1 MERQDFKSLVESTLQ
16 DVLAYAEETL
26 GIRLPRQLAFRW
38 LGSQEIVRTD
48 VVEAITSRVY
58 VDRDDISPCVD
69 IGPCEVLD
77 GNTTLITGIVAG
89 YPPAPFDQGHG
100 RARQG
105 HAGPFIHAVFGPLFP
120 NPILGRRRRQ
130 R

>member
-1 MERQDFKSLVESTLQ
+1 MEREAFKSLVESMLQ
-16 DVLAYAEETL
+16 DVVAYAEETL

-38 LGSQEIVRTD
+38 LGSQEVVRTD

-58 VDRDDISPCVD
+58 VDRDHIYPCVD
-69 IGPCEVLD
+69 IGSSEVLD
-77 GNTTLITGIVAG
+77 GKTTLITGVVAG
-89 YPPAPFDQGHG
+89 YPPAPFEQGHG

-120 NPILGRRRRQ
+120 NPILGTRRRQ
-130 R
+130 G